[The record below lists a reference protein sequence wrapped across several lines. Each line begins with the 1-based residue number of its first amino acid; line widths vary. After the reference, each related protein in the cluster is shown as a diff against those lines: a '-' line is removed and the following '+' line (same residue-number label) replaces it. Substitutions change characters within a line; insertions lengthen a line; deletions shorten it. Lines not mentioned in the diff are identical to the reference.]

1 MPLRAIFLL
10 ILRCVQ
16 RALSCSREAQAG
28 ACNTELRPLRKSF
41 TNPKVPSIIQDI
53 VEQAPS
59 PAKYSQGRLFYT
71 IFAEVSSCDH
81 KGIYENEELT

>member
-1 MPLRAIFLL
+1 M
-10 ILRCVQ
+10 
-16 RALSCSREAQAG
+16 
-28 ACNTELRPLRKSF
+28 N
-41 TNPKVPSIIQDI
+41 SII